1 MGVPLV
7 TLAESISVRSAAA
20 LFFAVSSSAIAAWTP
35 PDKPDPQRIL
45 HEARDDRQ
53 AGRNEDAL
61 AKHLWFHANAV
72 KLEPTMK
79 GVRRSFALADWRMLG
94 YRYPLAM
101 LKLEEARDF
110 AMKQTMEGK
119 DAWEQFGDVLAI
131 NDALDEDAK
140 TRELF
145 LWLDKNKPAIAKEVY
160 PRAQPIL
167 VQAKDFTLCGKYLD
181 AAATFDRLAKSY
193 RSDLLY
199 ANTSTYRS
207 DNREFASTRFS
218 NETSVLVALL
228 AVNGKKAEAK
238 KVADDALKL
247 MDTPAFEKLL
257 ATSLEG
263 KVPDPWP
270 SDSLRQVSRAWERVG
285 GYLGF

>member
-1 MGVPLV
+1 VKP
-7 TLAESISVRSAAA
+7 AAA
-20 LFFAVSSSAIAAWTP
+20 LFLAVSSSSLAAWTP
-35 PDKPDPQRIL
+35 PEKPDPQRIL

-61 AKHLWFHANAV
+61 AKHVWFHENA
-72 KLEPTMK
+72 LQYEPTMK

-94 YRYPLAM
+94 YRYQPAM
-101 LKLEEARDF
+101 KRLQEARDY
-110 AMKQTMEGK
+110 AAKRTREGK

-145 LWLDKNKPAIAKEVY
+145 IWLDKNKPEIAREVY

-167 VQAKDFTLCGKYLD
+167 VQAKDYALCGKYLD
-181 AAATFDRLAKSY
+181 APATFDKLAKNY
-193 RSDLLY
+193 RNDLLY
-199 ANTSTYRS
+199 ANTSTYRN
-207 DNREFASTRFS
+207 DNREFAVTKFS

-228 AVNGKKAEAK
+228 VVNGKKPEAK
-238 KVADDALKL
+238 KIADDALKL
-247 MDTPAFEKLL
+247 MDTPAFGKLL
-257 ATSLEG
+257 ASSLEG

>member
-1 MGVPLV
+1 MAIPPAG
-7 TLAESISVRSAAA
+7 RSSAVKTAAA
-20 LFFAVSSSAIAAWTP
+20 LFLAFSTSALSAWTP
-35 PDKPDPQRIL
+35 PEKPDPQRIL

-61 AKHLWFHANAV
+61 AKHVWFHENAL
-72 KLEPTMK
+72 KYEPTMK

-94 YRYPLAM
+94 YRYPPAM
-101 LKLEEARDF
+101 AKLRGARDF
-110 AMKQTMEGK
+110 AAKQAMEGK
-119 DAWEQFGDVLAI
+119 DAWESFGDVLAI

-145 LWLDKNKPAIAKEVY
+145 LWLDRNKPAIAKEVY

-167 VQAKDFTLCGKYLD
+167 VQAKDYSLCGKYLD
-181 AAATFDRLAKSY
+181 ANVTFEKLVKSY
-193 RSDLLY
+193 RGDLIY
-199 ANTSTYRS
+199 ANTSIYRN
-207 DNREFASTRFS
+207 DNREFAVTKSS

-228 AVNGKKAEAK
+228 VVNGKKAEAK
-238 KVADDALKL
+238 KIAGEALKL
-247 MDTPAFEKLL
+247 MDTPAFDKLL

>member
-1 MGVPLV
+1 VK
-7 TLAESISVRSAAA
+7 SAAA
-20 LFFAVSSSAIAAWTP
+20 LFLAVSTSSFAAWTAP
-35 PDKPDPQRIL
+35 EKPDPQRIL

-61 AKHLWFHANAV
+61 AKHLWFHENAIRY
-72 KLEPTMK
+72 EPTMK

-94 YRYPLAM
+94 YRHPPAM
-101 LKLEEARDF
+101 VKLQEARD
-110 AMKQTMEGK
+110 AAARKTRDGI

-131 NDALDEDAK
+131 NDALDEDRN
-140 TRELF
+140 TRDLF
-145 LWLDKNKPAIAKEVY
+145 VWLDKNKPAIAREVY

-167 VQAKDFTLCGKYLD
+167 VQAKEYALCGKYLD
-181 AAATFDRLAKSY
+181 ATATFDKLAKSY

-199 ANTSTYRS
+199 ANTSTYRTE
-207 DNREFASTRFS
+207 NREFAVTRFS

-228 AVNGKKAEAK
+228 VVNGRKAEAGTI
-238 KVADDALKL
+238 AGNALKL
-247 MDTPAFEKLL
+247 MDTPAFAKLL
-257 ATSLEG
+257 DSSLAG

-270 SDSLRQVSRAWERVG
+270 ADSLRQVSRAWERVG

>member
-1 MGVPLV
+1 MK
-7 TLAESISVRSAAA
+7 SAAA
-20 LFFAVSSSAIAAWTP
+20 LFLAVSSSAFAAWTP
-35 PDKPDPQRIL
+35 PEQPDPQRIL

-61 AKHLWFHANAV
+61 AKHVWFHENAV

-94 YRYPLAM
+94 YRYAPAM
-101 LKLEEARDF
+101 AKLQQARDF
-110 AMKQTMEGK
+110 AAKQTMEGK

-131 NDALDEDAK
+131 NDALDEDRK

-167 VQAKDFTLCGKYLD
+167 VQAKDYALCGKYLD
-181 AAATFDRLAKSY
+181 APVTFDRLVKSY
-193 RSDLLY
+193 RGDLLY

-207 DNREFASTRFS
+207 DNREFAVTKFST
-218 NETSVLVALL
+218 ETSVLVALL
-228 AVNGKKAEAK
+228 VVNGRKPEAK
-238 KVADDALKL
+238 KIADDALKL